1 MVFRDQRL
9 FMIELDK
16 FLVALRPGSN
26 RIRRRSRESTVTIP
40 FERTFRNLDQNR
52 PEPDTP
58 QEAEFN
64 FCGCGWPAHMLIP
77 KGLPEGLPADLF
89 IMVSNYEE
97 DRVVQDLVG
106 TCNDAASYCGVRD
119 RLYPDRKAMGYPF
132 DRAARSGVDSLANFL
147 TPNMAVQS
155 ITVVHNDRTVNR
167 TG

>member
-1 MVFRDQRL
+1 MLLTV
-9 FMIELDK
+9 
-16 FLVALRPGSN
+16 RPGAN
-26 RIRRRSRESTVTIP
+26 RIRRRSKESTVTIP

-52 PEPDTP
+52 PEADTP